1 MNFVH
6 PQLLWLAPAALL
18 LLAGAALYAASK
30 RRKML
35 EQLLGQSA
43 KDPRAVHYS
52 PAKRKLRFILLAA
65 VLLLLIAAAARPYR
79 SSRIIPHQ
87 TFGRDI
93 LVLFDV
99 SKSMWATDVAP
110 SRLEHAKYL
119 LRELVEKTG
128 NDRFGIVAFAGRAF
142 LACPLTS
149 DKTTLEQY
157 IDELGPSV
165 IPIGG
170 TNLEL
175 PVNIALDAFDAAAGN
190 RAVLL
195 MTDGDELSGNSAG
208 AIAKLKERKIPL
220 FILGLGDPRIAA
232 PVPDEGGGFKRTAK
246 GELATSR
253 LNEEKLREFAAETG
267 GIYVRSTVTD
277 PGLAPII
284 SRIDQLGRAEQES
297 AEKSIPYDDFPL
309 LLGAAALLLFL
320 YLMTGERPFEWRGAQ
335 LLWLALPLL
344 AVGATPAELYNA
356 ARESQLAGDKEAASL
371 YEQAI
376 REGVGDREVRS
387 RALYNL
393 GIGSHRN
400 VEETLNK
407 ALESVKAQQLDP
419 ALKMLDEALNRI
431 GDTEELYRQ
440 SLASSAG
447 APNNLARLAS
457 DRSRVEELKKKIE
470 ELKKQQ
476 EQAKKQAQQ
485 ARDQN
490 KQEQNQQDQKDQQG
504 QQDQKDQ
511 QGQQGQQNKQDQQ
524 GQQNQQDQKNQQ
536 GQQDQ
541 KDQQGQQNQQ
551 NKQDQQG
558 QQDQK
563 DQQGQQGQQ
572 NQQNKQDQQGQQNQ
586 QGQKDQQSQQGQQ
599 NRQDQK
605 DRQSQQGQQGR
616 QDQKDRQNRPD
627 TDQAIEQAKREAE
640 QLKKQ
645 ADELNQ
651 TQLSQQAEKARQE
664 LEKAGQE
671 RRNNRRDQ
679 AQKHL
684 DEAARALSGNG
695 DGQEGEQQDQQKSEG
710 QKGESGEQ
718 QDQQKSEEQKGESG
732 EQQDQQKSEEQKGES
747 GEQQDQQKSEEQSAE
762 QKDESA
768 EGEEKNEI
776 SSETAEQL
784 LQMMKDEEQS
794 LRDRVNRGRGVRE
807 RKVEKDW

>member
-490 KQEQNQQDQKDQQG
+490 KQEQNQQDQK
-504 QQDQKDQ
+504 
-511 QGQQGQQNKQDQQ
+511 N
-524 GQQNQQDQKNQQ
+524 
-536 GQQDQ
+536 
-541 KDQQGQQNQQ
+541 
-551 NKQDQQG
+551 QQG

-572 NQQNKQDQQGQQNQ
+572 NQQDQKDQQGQQGQQNQQDQQGQQNQ
-586 QGQKDQQSQQGQQ
+586 QDQQGQQ
-599 NRQDQK
+599 NRQDQQGQQNQQDQQGQQNQQDQQGQQNQQDQQGQQNQQDQQDQQNQQDQQGQQNK
-605 DRQSQQGQQGR
+605 QDQQGQQGR

-732 EQQDQQKSEEQKGES
+732 EQQDQQKSE
-747 GEQQDQQKSEEQSAE
+747 
-762 QKDESA
+762 
-768 EGEEKNEI
+768 
-776 SSETAEQL
+776 
-784 LQMMKDEEQS
+784 
-794 LRDRVNRGRGVRE
+794 
-807 RKVEKDW
+807 

>member
-208 AIAKLKERKIPL
+208 AIAKLKQRKIPL

-504 QQDQKDQ
+504 QQ
-511 QGQQGQQNKQDQQ
+511 GQQNKQDQQ
-524 GQQNQQDQKNQQ
+524 GQQNKQDQQD
-536 GQQDQ
+536 
-541 KDQQGQQNQQ
+541 QQNQQ
-551 NKQDQQG
+551 D
-558 QQDQK
+558 
-563 DQQGQQGQQ
+563 
-572 NQQNKQDQQGQQNQ
+572 
-586 QGQKDQQSQQGQQ
+586 QQGQQ

-605 DRQSQQGQQGR
+605 DRQNQQDQQGQQNQQDQQGQQNQQNQQGQQNQQDQQDQQDQQNQQDQQGQQNEQDQQGQQGR

-695 DGQEGEQQDQQKSEG
+695 DGQEGEQQDQQKSE
-710 QKGESGEQ
+710 
-718 QDQQKSEEQKGESG
+718 
-732 EQQDQQKSEEQKGES
+732 EQKGES

>member
-490 KQEQNQQDQKDQQG
+490 KQEQNQQDQK
-504 QQDQKDQ
+504 
-511 QGQQGQQNKQDQQ
+511 N
-524 GQQNQQDQKNQQ
+524 
-536 GQQDQ
+536 
-541 KDQQGQQNQQ
+541 
-551 NKQDQQG
+551 QQG

-572 NQQNKQDQQGQQNQ
+572 NQQDQKDQQGQQGQQNQQDQQGQQNQ
-586 QGQKDQQSQQGQQ
+586 QDQQGQQ
-599 NRQDQK
+599 NRQDQQGQQNQQDQQGQQNQQDQQGQQNQQDQQDQQNQQDQQGQQNK
-605 DRQSQQGQQGR
+605 QDQQGQQGR